1 MKTSA
6 GLWIDHREAVIVF
19 VSAKG
24 EATKVIKSN
33 VEKQPGRIG
42 GVRSTAAYEALLVP
56 ADDRRQSS
64 FTGHLNS
71 YYDKVAA
78 AIRDAGS
85 ILIFGPG
92 EAKGELKRRIERYK
106 PSESIVAIETMDKM
120 TGRQIAAKV
129 RKYFPIKD
137 KRKT

>member
-33 VEKQPGRIG
+33 VERQQGRIG
-42 GVRSTAAYEALLVP
+42 GVRSTAPYEALRVP
-56 ADDRRQSS
+56 ADDRRQRS
-64 FTGHLNS
+64 FTVHLNG

-78 AIRDAGS
+78 AIRDVGS

-106 PSESIVAIETMDKM
+106 PSESIVTVETVDKM

-129 RKYFPIKD
+129 REYFPVNKNL
-137 KRKT
+137 

>member
-19 VSAKG
+19 VSAKR
-24 EATKVIKSN
+24 ETKKVIKSN
-33 VEKQPGRIG
+33 VEKQQGRIN
-42 GVRSTAAYEALLVP
+42 GVRSTAPYEALKVP
-56 ADDRRQSS
+56 KDDRRQSS

-78 AIRDAGS
+78 AVRDAGS
-85 ILIFGPG
+85 VLIFGPG

-106 PSESIVAIETMDKM
+106 PSENIAEVETADKM

-129 RKYFPIKD
+129 RKRFPIKN
-137 KRKT
+137 K

>member
-19 VSAKG
+19 ISAKG
-24 EATKVIKSN
+24 ESTKVIKSN
-33 VEKQPGRIG
+33 VEKQQGRIG
-42 GVRSTAAYEALLVP
+42 GVRSTAPYEALLVP
-56 ADDRRQSS
+56 SDDRQQSS
-64 FTGHLNS
+64 FTDHLNS

-92 EAKGELKRRIERYK
+92 EAKGELKKRIEKYK
-106 PSESIVAIETMDKM
+106 PSENIVEVETIDKM
-120 TGRQIAAKV
+120 TDRQIAAKV
-129 RKYFPIKD
+129 REYFTNRD
-137 KRKT
+137 YR